1 MPVEWSGSGPEVLI
15 TLERGRGTP
24 LRAQLEDQFR
34 RAIRSGRL
42 AAGERVP
49 SSRAL
54 ASQLGLSRGL
64 VQQAYAQ
71 LQAEGYLVTR
81 GGSATRVAGRI
92 TPTRPVHR
100 EQPAAAGSSP
110 AAPGVAAPGVAA
122 PSPAA
127 PSPAAPGQVAPAVAD
142 FKSGVPD
149 LASVPRDDWAWAV
162 HEACRTAPN
171 AEFDYGDPRGSHRL
185 REVLAAYLRRV
196 RAMDADPGQVLV
208 CTGVRQGLGL
218 VLSVLAARGVDRVA
232 FEDPGPVTDVPAA
245 ARWAGLAAVPVAVDE
260 RGIDVAALDASGAAA
275 VLVTPAHQ
283 WPTGVVLAAER
294 RLELVAWA
302 ARRGAVVIEDDYDA
316 EFRYDREP
324 VGSLQGLAPEHV
336 VTLGTVSKSLAPV
349 LRLGWVVSPHSMAVD
364 LARMKDLADR
374 GFPGLD
380 QIALAT
386 LIEAGRYDR
395 HLRKM
400 RAEYAA
406 RRDMLVAALAEHA
419 PSVRLTGLAAG
430 FHAIGHLP
438 AGAGEQDVIAAAR
451 ARRVGLYGMST
462 HRADHSPRPP
472 QLVLGFGNTGQ
483 RAIRLGVTVLG
494 DIVATSR

>member
-24 LRAQLEDQFR
+24 LRAQLEEQLR

-100 EQPAAAGSSP
+100 EQPAAARPSP
-110 AAPGVAAPGVAA
+110 AAPGVAAPGL
-122 PSPAA
+122 
-127 PSPAAPGQVAPAVAD
+127 VAPAVAD

-171 AEFDYGDPRGSHRL
+171 AEFDYGDPQGSRRL

-232 FEDPGPVTDVPAA
+232 FEDPGPVTGVPAA

-294 RLELVAWA
+294 RLELIAWA

-349 LRLGWVVSPHSMAVD
+349 LRLGWVVSPHALAVD

-419 PSVRLTGLAAG
+419 PSVTLTGLAAG

-451 ARRVGLYGMST
+451 ARGVGLYGMST

-483 RAIRLGVTVLG
+483 RAIRSGVSVLG
-494 DIVATSR
+494 DIVATAR